1 MDYPTRR
8 SSRFHARQLFARAN
22 FPLQAYGPRRGMAL
36 LKIET
41 RMSHV
46 KILNNVHRADMSGRK
61 NPGSNRRTFHGRHT
75 ISILQSS
82 AMMPVSPDNQLFPRF
97 SSQQAYFDGLGGGD
111 GSNGYKTLGWAST
124 YSRFYKANW
133 DC

>member
-1 MDYPTRR
+1 
-8 SSRFHARQLFARAN
+8 
-22 FPLQAYGPRRGMAL
+22 MAL
-36 LKIET
+36 LKIGLFGT
-41 RMSHV
+41 VGYFVAKKLLHHV
-46 KILNNVHRADMSGRK
+46 KILNNVHRADMSGSK

-82 AMMPVSPDNQLFPRF
+82 AMMPVSLDNQLFPRF
-97 SSQQAYFDGLGGGD
+97 SSQQAYFDGSGGGD

-124 YSRFYKANW
+124 YPRFYKANW